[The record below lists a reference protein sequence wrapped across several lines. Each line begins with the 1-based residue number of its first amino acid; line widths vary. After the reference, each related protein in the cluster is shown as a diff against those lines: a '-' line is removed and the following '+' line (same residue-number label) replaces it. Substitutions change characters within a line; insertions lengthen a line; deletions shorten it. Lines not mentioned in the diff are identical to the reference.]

1 MGKNFHETLNEQL
14 KDPEFRAEWEALESE
29 RQIIRSIIEKDKLEN
44 VTIKQLFAEFHGEYT
59 KEEVDWGEPIGEEI
73 W

>member
-1 MGKNFHETLNEQL
+1 MGKNFHKTLNEQL